1 MRFVYTKNSEDF
13 KSVNSKTK
21 GEMLQNSTISL
32 LLPSISNFFLTLAYS
47 YLGFPSQG
55 SWMYMV
61 SSCISKVLWCYF
73 LASQTVAISF
83 FKKLACRLFEVNKC
97 TWNAD
102 NSLKVKWSQ
111 FPPIQREFFFVA
123 RPKLMFLM

>member
-73 LASQTVAISF
+73 LASQTVSQY
-83 FKKLACRLFEVNKC
+83 KLINSIIIRYKTKFS
-97 TWNAD
+97 
-102 NSLKVKWSQ
+102 NSLSKEKTCN
-111 FPPIQREFFFVA
+111 
-123 RPKLMFLM
+123 